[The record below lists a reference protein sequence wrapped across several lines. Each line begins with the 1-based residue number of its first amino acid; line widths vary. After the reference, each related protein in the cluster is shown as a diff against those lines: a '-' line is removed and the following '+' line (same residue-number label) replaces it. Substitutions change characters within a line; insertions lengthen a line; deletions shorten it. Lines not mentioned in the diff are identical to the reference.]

1 MTGGPVLSLAPGP
14 RLPFFPSMTRAEL
27 ARLLGAPPSPAG
39 KSRVWVEAAV
49 PGEFQREFAAAV
61 AGAGEVFLGDGR
73 RGAEESGSA
82 GGKIG

>member
-49 PGEFQREFAAAV
+49 PGEGPARELFP
-61 AGAGEVFLGDGR
+61 FPTI
-73 RGAEESGSA
+73 A
-82 GGKIG
+82 GGAS